1 MLKFSLFCN
10 LVIIKIEANAK
21 IAEKIDWIRNGLV
34 KERKHEKTN
43 IDMVVSIN
51 LIDIF
56 DVAFKLVIRERKIKL
71 RTEKIPSV

>member
-1 MLKFSLFCN
+1 LFCN

>member
-1 MLKFSLFCN
+1 LFCN

-71 RTEKIPSV
+71 RIEKIPSV